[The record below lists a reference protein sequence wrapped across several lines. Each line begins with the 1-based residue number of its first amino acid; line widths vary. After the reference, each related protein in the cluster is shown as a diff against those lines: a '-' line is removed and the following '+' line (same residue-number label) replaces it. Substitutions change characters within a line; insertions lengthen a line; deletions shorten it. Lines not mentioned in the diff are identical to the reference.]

1 MRNSVFF
8 AVKRSTWKKKPNN
21 NMRVDKMSKTS
32 TWWICG
38 PWCPP
43 DIWAVGVLANMCNQ
57 LVERS
62 HHGPSALSAQMA
74 ETWLSDIQEK
84 WAWIWFDSIWSPS
97 FPFPTYTYIFM
108 SDIRPQEG
116 RKSELDQWKCRPSPR
131 FNSLKQHCGFS
142 LYVKKAI
149 WCIIIWFTTRSKLHC
164 KLQWP
169 YYEG

>member
-1 MRNSVFF
+1 
-8 AVKRSTWKKKPNN
+8 
-21 NMRVDKMSKTS
+21 MSKTS

-116 RKSELDQWKCRPSPR
+116 RKSELDQWKWRPSPR
-131 FNSLKQHCGFS
+131 FNPLKQHCVDFLCTLKRLYGVLSYDLPLDLNCIVNNSDHIMKAKLS
-142 LYVKKAI
+142 LASRAASGYWGTTEV
-149 WCIIIWFTTRSKLHC
+149 CI
-164 KLQWP
+164 Q
-169 YYEG
+169 